1 MKHDVFAKSLKIV
14 IAGVTLIG
22 LACCIY
28 LIPFCGKYLIERYPE
43 YSYVRLPWTIF
54 IYVCSV
60 PCFIAMG
67 ISWRIADNIGKDN
80 SFSFEN
86 AKLFKIFSF
95 LALGDSIFFLIVS
108 VVFLFV
114 GLNHPGILLA
124 SMLIVFAGL
133 TVYVCTAA
141 LSYLVD
147 KAATLQEDS
156 DLTI

>member
-1 MKHDVFAKSLKIV
+1 MKHDIFAKCLKAA

-22 LACCIY
+22 LACCVY
-28 LIPFCGKYLIERYPE
+28 LIPFCGNYLVERYPE
-43 YSYVRLPWTIF
+43 YGFARLPWVIF
-54 IYVCSV
+54 IYICAV

-67 ISWRIADNIGKDN
+67 LCWRIADNIGKDN

-86 AKLFKIFSF
+86 AKLFKIFSY
-95 LALGDSIFFLIVS
+95 LALGDSIFFLVVS
-108 VVFLFV
+108 VIFLFV

-124 SMLIVFAGL
+124 SMLVVFIGL

-141 LSYLVD
+141 LAYLVD
-147 KAATLQEDS
+147 KAATLKEEN